1 MQLNNKNHL
10 NVFFLKETLMR
21 MSPFWRFL
29 LCACL
34 LTSCSADFTRTTQKE
49 TPTPQE
55 KYEPL
60 LSPENYAFLR
70 EQAIMSAFIRFPEK
84 PGAAFI
90 GERLEVDLDNYR
102 FSPKQVHL
110 KAWTITQITLSNTSH
125 NLHYFGSREFF
136 KYGAEIIS
144 FSKSL
149 TPPGLTHIPVAKN
162 SSRIVYLFAKDP
174 GEYPLNC
181 NVPKHTQRGMKGS
194 LFVE

>member
-60 LSPENYAFLR
+60 LSPETYAFLR
-70 EQAIMSAFIRFPEK
+70 EQAIMSTFIRFPEK
-84 PGAAFI
+84 PGPAFI
-90 GERLEVDLDNYR
+90 GERLEVDLYNYR

-181 NVPKHTQRGMKGS
+181 NVPKHTQLGMKGS

>member
-1 MQLNNKNHL
+1 MQLNNKNYL

-60 LSPENYAFLR
+60 LSPETYDFLR
-70 EQAIMSAFIRFPEK
+70 EQAIMSTFIRYPDK
-84 PGAAFI
+84 PSAAFT

-102 FSPKQVHL
+102 FSPKEVHL

-125 NLHYFGSREFF
+125 NLHYFGSRDFF

-144 FSKSL
+144 FSKSR
-149 TPPGLTHIPVAKN
+149 TPPGLTHIPVAAK
-162 SSRIVYLFAKDP
+162 SSRIIYLFAKDP

-181 NVPKHTQRGMKGS
+181 NVPKHTQLGMKGS

>member
-1 MQLNNKNHL
+1 MS
-10 NVFFLKETLMR
+10 
-21 MSPFWRFL
+21 MSPIWRFS

-34 LTSCSADFTRTTQKE
+34 LTSCSADLTRTTEKE
-49 TPTPQE
+49 IPIPQE

-60 LSPENYAFLR
+60 LSPETYGFLR
-70 EQAIMSAFIRFPEK
+70 EQAIKSTFIRYPGKPE
-84 PGAAFI
+84 AAFT

-102 FSPKQVHL
+102 FSPKEVHL
-110 KAWTITQITLSNTSH
+110 KAWTITQITLSNTAN

-136 KYGAEIIS
+136 KYGAEFIS

-149 TPPGLTHIPVAKN
+149 TPPGLTHIPVAAN

-181 NVPKHTQRGMKGS
+181 NVPKHTQLGMKGY
-194 LFVE
+194 LIVE